1 MLNRAELKISEMYL
15 LVLYV
20 QFAMPMPMPVPQF
33 AMQGFKALYGHMQG
47 FKVLY
52 GCGYKYCAT
61 NVCFSIGQV

>member
-1 MLNRAELKISEMYL
+1 
-15 LVLYV
+15 
-20 QFAMPMPMPVPQF
+20 MPMPMPVPQF
-33 AMQGFKALYGHMQG
+33 AMQGFKALYGHMRG